1 MNIFE
6 CINKYVQLWFLS
18 GAMELPYNGATLPNL
33 YDFQLETH
41 RKSIEDKNQ
50 INTHSFDENI
60 MTI

>member
-33 YDFQLETH
+33 YDFQLETQ
-41 RKSIEDKNQ
+41 KID
-50 INTHSFDENI
+50 
-60 MTI
+60 